1 MLIVSLLIASVRIYQ
16 ISGHGRLMEPPSRN
30 AMWRFGFLNPINYN
44 DNELFCGGV
53 DRQFE
58 KNDGKCGICGDA
70 FDDPSPQTHQ
80 TGGEFGNRIISKT
93 YVMGSVIE
101 IEVEITANHKGAFQ
115 LKLCPLRGRNQEA
128 TQECFDRYPL
138 TQMDGSTSF
147 PIYETPHVVTLT
159 RIARLPRGV
168 TCNRCV
174 LQWTWRSANSWNFCG
189 NGTGVR
195 ITTMSIHVVPS
206 KGSRGVENVC
216 KYCMKSMG
224 KIPKTAKN
232 IN

>member
-128 TQECFDRYPL
+128 NQECFDRYPL
-138 TQMDGSTSF
+138 TQMDGSTQF

-195 ITTMSIHVVPS
+195 ILFSV
-206 KGSRGVENVC
+206 
-216 KYCMKSMG
+216 
-224 KIPKTAKN
+224 KIAT
-232 IN
+232 